1 MPGILVLATTKDG
14 RLSRDTL
21 ELLTGAMR
29 LKEKLAQ
36 PVAAAILG
44 TEVGRYVPLLFA
56 HSAGQVYRAEH
67 PLLEGY
73 QGDAYAIAL
82 HQICERAQPTVVLLP
97 GDVIGRELGPRLAY
111 RLRAAFIGEFIDF
124 DLDQATGWLQFTRSA
139 YGGKAMAAV
148 QPRVDP
154 VVATAKLRT
163 LEPAAPEEG
172 RTGEEI
178 RIDVA
183 LDASQLKTHLVK
195 RVQEEATGIN
205 LGDAK
210 IVVSGGRGV
219 HGPEGFK
226 LLEELAQVLRG
237 AVGASRAATD
247 AGWVPPSWQIG
258 QTGRNVSPEL
268 YLAFGIS
275 GATQHVAGISGSKC
289 IVAVNTDSAAPIF
302 KVAQLGIVDDWKA
315 VATSLIR
322 RCKELTGR

>member
-14 RLSRDTL
+14 RLTRDTL
-21 ELLTGAMR
+21 ELLAGASR

-36 PVAAAILG
+36 PVAAALLG
-44 TEVGRYVPLLFA
+44 IGVGSYVPLLFVHGA
-56 HSAGQVYRAEH
+56 DQVYRAEH

-73 QGDAYAIAL
+73 QGDAYAVAL
-82 HQICERAQPTVVLLP
+82 QQICERVQPTVVLLP
-97 GDVIGRELGPRLAY
+97 GDVMGRELGPRLAY
-111 RLRAAFIGEFIDF
+111 RLQATFVTEFIDF
-124 DLDQATGWLQFTRSA
+124 DLDQSSGRLQFTRQA
-139 YGGKAMAAV
+139 YGGKAIAVV
-148 QPRVDP
+148 QPRVSSI
-154 VVATAKLRT
+154 VATAKLRT
-163 LEPAAPEEG
+163 LEPDAPEEG

-178 RIDVA
+178 RVDVA
-183 LDASQLKTHLVK
+183 LEASQLKTHLIK
-195 RVQEEATGIN
+195 RVREETTGIN

-226 LLEELAQVLRG
+226 VLEGLAQVLRG

-289 IVAVNTDSAAPIF
+289 IVAVNTDPAAPIF
-302 KVAQLGIVDDWKA
+302 KVAQFGIVEDWKA
-315 VATSLIR
+315 VATTLIE
-322 RCKELTGR
+322 RCRELTGR

>member
-1 MPGILVLATTKDG
+1 MPGILVVATTKDG
-14 RLSRDTL
+14 RLSRDAL
-21 ELLTGAMR
+21 ELLTGAGR

-36 PVAAAILG
+36 PAAAAILG
-44 TEVGRYVPLLFA
+44 KEVGLYVPFLFA
-56 HSAGQVYRAEH
+56 HGADQVYRAEH
-67 PLLEGY
+67 PLLERY
-73 QGDAYAIAL
+73 QSDAYTRAL
-82 HQICERAQPTVVLLP
+82 HQICERMQPTVVLLP

-111 RLRAAFIGEFIDF
+111 RLRAAFVSEFIDF
-124 DLDQATGWLQFTRSA
+124 DVDQASGGLRFTRSA
-139 YGGKAMAAV
+139 YGGKALAVV
-148 QPRVDP
+148 QPRATS

-172 RTGEEI
+172 RMGEEI
-178 RIDVA
+178 RVDVA
-183 LDASQLKTHLVK
+183 LEASQLKTHLVK

-210 IVVSGGRGV
+210 IVVSGGRGL

-226 LLEELAQVLRG
+226 LLEELARVLKG

-247 AGWVPPSWQIG
+247 AGWVPPSWQVG
-258 QTGRNVSPEL
+258 QTGRTVSPEL

-275 GATQHVAGISGSKC
+275 GATQHVAGITGSKC
-289 IVAVNTDSAAPIF
+289 IIAVNTDPAAPIF

-315 VATSLIR
+315 VATGLIQ

>member
-14 RLSRDTL
+14 RLTRDTL
-21 ELLTGAMR
+21 ELLTGAR
-29 LKEKLAQ
+29 KLKEKLAQ

-44 TEVGRYVPLLFA
+44 AGVGPYVPLLFA
-56 HSAGQVYRAEH
+56 YGADQVYRVEH

-73 QGDAYAIAL
+73 QGDAYVVAL
-82 HQICERAQPTVVLLP
+82 QQICERAQPTVVLLP
-97 GDVIGRELGPRLAY
+97 GDVMGRELGPRLAY
-111 RLRAAFIGEFIDF
+111 RLQAAFVTEFIDF
-124 DLDQATGWLQFTRSA
+124 DLDQASGRLQFTRQA
-139 YGGKAMAAV
+139 YGGKAIAV
-148 QPRVDP
+148 MQSRVNS

-163 LEPAAPEEG
+163 LEPATQEEG

-178 RIDVA
+178 LVDIA
-183 LDASQLKTHLVK
+183 LEASQLKTHLIK
-195 RVQEEATGIN
+195 QVQEETTGIN

-219 HGPEGFK
+219 HGPEGFRA
-226 LLEELAQVLRG
+226 LEELAQVLKG

-289 IVAVNTDSAAPIF
+289 IVAVNTDPAAPIF
-302 KVAQLGIVDDWKA
+302 KVAQLGIVEDWKA
-315 VATSLIR
+315 VATTLIE
-322 RCKELTGR
+322 RCRELTRS

>member
-1 MPGILVLATTKDG
+1 MPGILVLATAKKG
-14 RLSRDTL
+14 RLTRDTL
-21 ELLTGAMR
+21 ELLTGAR
-29 LKEKLAQ
+29 KLKEKLAQ

-44 TEVGRYVPLLFA
+44 TGVGPYVPLLFA
-56 HSAGQVYRAEH
+56 HGADQVYKAEH

-73 QGDAYAIAL
+73 QGDAYAVAMQ
-82 HQICERAQPTVVLLP
+82 QICERTQPTVVLLP
-97 GDVIGRELGPRLAY
+97 GDVMGRELGPRLAY
-111 RLRAAFIGEFIDF
+111 RLQAAFVTEFIDF
-124 DLDQATGWLQFTRSA
+124 DLDQGSGWLQFTRQA
-139 YGGKAMAAV
+139 YGGKAMAVV
-148 QPRVDP
+148 QPRVNS

-163 LEPAAPEEG
+163 LEPVAQEEG

-183 LDASQLKTHLVK
+183 LEASQLKTHLVK

-219 HGPEGFK
+219 HGPDGFRV
-226 LLEELAQVLRG
+226 LEELAQVLRG

-289 IVAVNTDSAAPIF
+289 IVAVNTDPAAPIF
-302 KVAQLGIVDDWKA
+302 KVAQLGIVEDWKA
-315 VATSLIR
+315 VATTLIE
-322 RCKELTGR
+322 RCKELTQS

>member
-21 ELLTGAMR
+21 ELLTGARR
-29 LKEKLAQ
+29 LKEMLAQ
-36 PVAAAILG
+36 PVAAAIPG
-44 TEVGRYVPLLFA
+44 TEVGPYIPLLFA
-56 HSAGQVYRAEH
+56 HGADQVYRAEH

-73 QGDAYAIAL
+73 QGDAYATAL
-82 HQICERAQPTVVLLP
+82 HQVCERAQPTVVLLP
-97 GDVIGRELGPRLAY
+97 GDVMGRELGPRLAY
-111 RLRAAFIGEFIDF
+111 RLRAAFVGEFIDF
-124 DLDQATGWLQFTRSA
+124 DLDQASGRLQFTRQA
-139 YGGKAMAAV
+139 YGGKALAV
-148 QPRVDP
+148 VKPRVDP

-163 LEPAAPEEG
+163 LEPATQEEG

-178 RIDVA
+178 RVDVA

-195 RVQEEATGIN
+195 RVQEEATGVN

-258 QTGRNVSPEL
+258 QTGRTVSPEL

-289 IVAVNTDSAAPIF
+289 IVAVNTDPAAPIF
-302 KVAQLGIVDDWKA
+302 KVAQLGIVEDWKA

-322 RCKELTGR
+322 RCKELIGR

>member
-1 MPGILVLATTKDG
+1 MPGILVVATTKDG

-21 ELLTGAMR
+21 ELLAGASR

-36 PVAAAILG
+36 PVAVAILG
-44 TEVGRYVPLLFA
+44 TEVGSCVPLLFA
-56 HSAGQVYRAEH
+56 HGADQVYRAEH

-73 QGDAYAIAL
+73 QGDAYAVAL

-97 GDVIGRELGPRLAY
+97 GDVTGRELGPRLAY
-111 RLRAAFIGEFIDF
+111 RLQAAFVTEFIDF
-124 DLDQATGWLQFTRSA
+124 DLDQASGRPQFTRQA
-139 YGGKAMAAV
+139 YGGKAMAIV
-148 QPRVDP
+148 QPRVDSI
-154 VVATAKLRT
+154 VATAKLRT
-163 LEPAAPEEG
+163 LEPAASEEG

-178 RIDVA
+178 RVDIA
-183 LDASQLKTHLVK
+183 LEASQLKTHLIK

-205 LGDAK
+205 LGDAE

-226 LLEELAQVLRG
+226 VLEELARVLRG

-247 AGWVPPSWQIG
+247 AGWVPSSWQIG

-289 IVAVNTDSAAPIF
+289 IVAVNTDPAAPIF
-302 KVAQLGIVDDWKA
+302 KVAQLGIVEDWKA
-315 VATSLIR
+315 VATTLIQH
-322 RCKELTGR
+322 CKELTGR

>member
-14 RLSRDTL
+14 RLTRDTL
-21 ELLTGAMR
+21 ELFAGARR

-44 TEVGRYVPLLFA
+44 TGVGPYVPLLFA
-56 HSAGQVYRAEH
+56 HGADQVYRAEH

-111 RLRAAFIGEFIDF
+111 RLQAAFIGEFIDF
-124 DLDQATGWLQFTRSA
+124 DLDQASGRLQFTRQA
-139 YGGKAMAAV
+139 YGGKAMAVV
-148 QPRVDP
+148 QPRADS

-163 LEPAAPEEG
+163 LEPAAQEEG

-178 RIDVA
+178 RVDVA
-183 LDASQLKTHLVK
+183 IEASQLRTHLIK

-226 LLEELAQVLRG
+226 ILEELAQVLRG

-247 AGWVPPSWQIG
+247 AGWVPSSWQIG

-275 GATQHVAGISGSKC
+275 GATQHVAGISGAKC

-302 KVAQLGIVDDWKA
+302 KVAQLGIVEDWKA
-315 VATSLIR
+315 VATTLIR
-322 RCKELTGR
+322 HCRELTKS